1 MSANPDYLAV
11 FREDLLEGE
20 TLTQFSSCFDCG
32 IHENLVEY
40 RAARRIALGDPV
52 SCWCQPFQ
60 GEVAEIKCHFGI
72 RGQLEVATLSRRP
85 QRFRLAVPVCQI
97 MCLSE
102 KVSGPLPMCDSPF
115 EQEAWQSVIQRNER
129 RQQ

>member
-11 FREDLLEGE
+11 FRKDLLEGE

-52 SCWCQPFQ
+52 RCWCQPFQ
-60 GEVAEIKCHFGI
+60 GEVAEIKCHFGNKGAI
-72 RGQLEVATLSRRP
+72 RGRYSLKKAPTLQTRRARLPNYVSRDRV
-85 QRFRLAVPVCQI
+85 FRKK
-97 MCLSE
+97 CLVHYQCAIALSS
-102 KVSGPLPMCDSPF
+102 KKHGS
-115 EQEAWQSVIQRNER
+115 R
-129 RQQ
+129 